1 MADERVRVML
11 AMTDT
16 AYRDLFDDELRS
28 RLEALADLV
37 LPAPVASFDPP
48 AVRAALGRADVL
60 LTSWG
65 CPPLDAAVL
74 AGAPRLRAVLH
85 AAGSVKHHVT
95 DACWD
100 RGLAVTTAADANA
113 VPVAE
118 FTLAAILAAGK
129 RAHAFAAG
137 FRAHPG
143 ELAWRHGVAGA
154 AGGASNYRRT
164 VGVVGFSRIGRR
176 VADLLRPFD
185 LTVLVADPYA
195 DPAAVT
201 AAGAELADLDDL
213 IRRSDVVTLHA
224 PALPETHHLIDARRC
239 ALMKD
244 GATLINTARGA
255 LVDHAALTAQCEH
268 GRLHAVLDVTDP
280 EPLPPDS
287 PLYHLP
293 NVVLTP
299 HIAGAMGT
307 ECHRLAALAL
317 DELQRLTRDEPL
329 QHQVHRA
336 ELEVQA

>member
-1 MADERVRVML
+1 MADERVRVVL

-16 AYRDLFDDELRS
+16 AYRDLFDAELRS

-37 LPAPVASFDPP
+37 LPGPVASFDPP
-48 AVRAALGRADVL
+48 EVRAALGSTDVL

-65 CPPLDAAVL
+65 CPPLEAAVL
-74 AGAPRLRAVLH
+74 DAAPRLRAVLH

-100 RGLAVTTAADANA
+100 RDLAVTTAADANA

-137 FRAHPG
+137 FRTHPG
-143 ELAWRHGVAGA
+143 ELAWRHDITGV
-154 AGGASNYRRT
+154 SNYRRT

-176 VADLLRPFD
+176 VVDLLRPFD

-195 DPAAVT
+195 NPAAVT
-201 AAGAELADLDDL
+201 AAGAEPAGLDDL
-213 IRRSDVVTLHA
+213 LTRSDTVTLHA
-224 PALPETHHLIDARRC
+224 PALPETHHLIDARSC
-239 ALMKD
+239 ALMND

-255 LVDHAALTAQCEH
+255 LVDHAALSAECET

-287 PLYHLP
+287 PLYRLP

-307 ECHRLAALAL
+307 ECHRLTTLAL
-317 DELQRLTRDEPL
+317 DELERLVRGEPL
-329 QHQVHRA
+329 QHRVHRT
-336 ELEVQA
+336 ELVVQA

>member
-11 AMTDT
+11 VMADT

-28 RLEALADLV
+28 RLDALAELV
-37 LPAPVASFDPP
+37 LPGPVESFGSPG
-48 AVRAALGRADVL
+48 VRAALGRTDVL

-74 AGAPRLRAVLH
+74 GDAPRLRAVLH

-143 ELAWRHGVAGA
+143 ELAWRDGVAGA
-154 AGGASNYRRT
+154 AGEASNYRRT

-176 VADLLRPFD
+176 VAGLLQPFD

-195 DPAAVT
+195 DAAAVA
-201 AAGAELADLDDL
+201 AAGAELVELDDL
-213 IRRSDVVTLHA
+213 VRRAHVVTLHA
-224 PALPETHHLIDARRC
+224 PALPATHHLIDARRC

-255 LVDHAALTAQCEH
+255 LVDHAALTGECER
-268 GRLHAVLDVTDP
+268 GRLHALLDVTDP

-287 PLYHLP
+287 PLYRLP

-299 HIAGAMGT
+299 HIAGAMGS
-307 ECHRLAALAL
+307 ECRRLAALAL
-317 DELQRLTRDEPL
+317 DELDRLVRGEPL
-329 QHQVHRA
+329 RHRVHRA
-336 ELEVQA
+336 ELVVQA

>member
-11 AMTDT
+11 VMTDT
-16 AYRDLFDDELRS
+16 AYRDLFDDGLRA
-28 RLEALADLV
+28 RLDALADVV
-37 LPAPVASFDPP
+37 LPGPVTSFDEP
-48 AVRAALGRADVL
+48 AVRSALGSTDVL

-65 CPPLDAAVL
+65 CPPVDAAAL

-118 FTLAAILAAGK
+118 FTLAAVLAAGK
-129 RAHAFAAG
+129 RGHAFAAG

-143 ELAWRHGVAGA
+143 ELGWRDEVAGR
-154 AGGASNYRRT
+154 AGGVSNYRRT

-176 VADLLRPFD
+176 VAELLRPFD

-195 DPAAVT
+195 DPAAMA
-201 AAGAELADLDDL
+201 AAGAEPADLDNL
-213 IRRSDVVTLHA
+213 LARSDVISLHA

-244 GATLINTARGA
+244 GATLVNTARGA
-255 LVDHAALTAQCEH
+255 LVDHAALTAECAR

-280 EPLPPDS
+280 EPLPADS
-287 PLYHLP
+287 PLYRLP

-307 ECHRLAALAL
+307 ECRRLAALTL
-317 DELQRLTRDEPL
+317 DELERLSRGEPL
-329 QHQVHRA
+329 RHQVYRA
-336 ELEVQA
+336 DLGVQA